1 MIKISNL
8 KKSFGTTQILNDIN
22 LNIEKNEFCVLLG
35 ASGSGKTTLLKILS
49 GHSSFDSGEIKIDSV
64 KFKK

>member
-8 KKSFGTTQILNDIN
+8 KKSFGTTHILDDIN

-35 ASGSGKTTLLKILS
+35 ASGSGKTTLLKI
-49 GHSSFDSGEIKIDSV
+49 
-64 KFKK
+64 FKRS